1 MAVKKNKHDPNEI
14 EKYGNN
20 HGIDEIIYQE
30 YTKQMQI
37 PHTLQTPNHN
47 TSRQREIIAKEKNR
61 RGWRP

>member
-1 MAVKKNKHDPNEI
+1 MAVKKTNKHDPNEI

-37 PHTLQTPNHN
+37 PHTLQHTQSQHKSPEGNN
-47 TSRQREIIAKEKNR
+47 SKGKK
-61 RGWRP
+61 